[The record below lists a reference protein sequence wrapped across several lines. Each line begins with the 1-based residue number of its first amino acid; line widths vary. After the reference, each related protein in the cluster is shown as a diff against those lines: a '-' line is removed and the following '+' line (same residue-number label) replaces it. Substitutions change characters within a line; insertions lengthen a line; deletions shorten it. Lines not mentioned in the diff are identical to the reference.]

1 MGNNMFDLISR
12 WDKMVSMKNLYIAN
26 EEKIIL
32 TDFRDL
38 VKQTFDVVKKAK
50 NEYIY
55 QKKYPECTDQ
65 NLLRYQACTEQ
76 RKRLQMHTC
85 RQSHELG
92 W

>member
-38 VKQTFDVVKKAK
+38 VKQTFDVVKKPRTNISIKRNILNALK
-50 NEYIY
+50 MYLVFYI
-55 QKKYPECTDQ
+55 
-65 NLLRYQACTEQ
+65 
-76 RKRLQMHTC
+76 
-85 RQSHELG
+85 
-92 W
+92 